1 MSLAGSINA
10 VDNVFEPI
18 DKLWGKRIN
27 QWLKINHWIT
37 FWSSK
42 SRHHIFRFHVYNVYT
57 HQTSFNYS
65 SMCITYAHISH
76 CFSRTNVYNIYI
88 HRHSLTRFHVYKVYT
103 FQESFDHFFYVL
115 ACIHIRLIRFHVHKC
130 IPTFYTFNP
139 I

>member
-1 MSLAGSINA
+1 VEPNDKNKWLSLAGSINA

-76 CFSRTNVYNIYI
+76 CFSRTVSIVVCPFV
-88 HRHSLTRFHVYKVYT
+88 LFRFLVG
-103 FQESFDHFFYVL
+103 FVL
-115 ACIHIRLIRFHVHKC
+115 LDV
-130 IPTFYTFNP
+130 
-139 I
+139 